1 MRIDILHLSL
11 LWSTICL
18 SRSGREP
25 RREFPTR
32 RRRRRHHHYY
42 QQQQY
47 NRSSIIQLI
56 VYFCRSQLFGF
67 AIVDV
72 T

>member
-18 SRSGREP
+18 SRGGREP
-25 RREFPTR
+25 RREFPT